1 MVRPHR
7 CARFGLGAHWRLAAP
22 AADLPFAMRLAPAL
36 ALLLFAAPA
45 LRAQEQDPLKSP
57 ACAAALQRLE
67 AARAARDAADRVEA
81 LRGDAARTCLG
92 LGSPPSRPGR
102 VTQPPTVVPPPAIE
116 VPRAALP
123 PSLPAPPPAP
133 APPVKVDRLPAPA
146 QCDAGGC
153 WVDDGSHRRY
163 VPPSL
168 VGPSGMPCIQQG
180 GQVYCP

>member
-1 MVRPHR
+1 
-7 CARFGLGAHWRLAAP
+7 
-22 AADLPFAMRLAPAL
+22 MRLAPAL
-36 ALLLFAAPA
+36 ALLLFAAAA

-57 ACAAALQRLE
+57 ACAAALQQLE
-67 AARAARDAADRVEA
+67 AARAARDPADRIEA

-102 VTQPPTVVPPPAIE
+102 VAQPPTAVPPPAIE
-116 VPRAALP
+116 VPHAATP
-123 PSLPAPPPAP
+123 PAVPAPPPPP
-133 APPVKVDRLPAPA
+133 APPVKVDRLPTPA
-146 QCDAGGC
+146 HCDAGGC
-153 WVDDGSHRRY
+153 WVDDGSHQRY